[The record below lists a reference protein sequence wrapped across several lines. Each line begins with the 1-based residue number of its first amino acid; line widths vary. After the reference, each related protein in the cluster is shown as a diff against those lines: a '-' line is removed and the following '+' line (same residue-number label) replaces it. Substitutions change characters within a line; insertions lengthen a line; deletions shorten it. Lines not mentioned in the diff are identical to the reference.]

1 MKNMIET
8 AVDKTI
14 LVSVDPYITRV
25 MLLENGVPVEFSME
39 KREEGRLVGNIY
51 KGRVQNVL
59 PGMFAAFIDINAEK
73 NAFLY
78 AGDVKEGSPLL
89 EGEQIDGKLTPSM
102 VCSII
107 KPGSDIMVQV
117 VKEPIG
123 TKGARVS
130 TQISL
135 PGRMLVFMPTVDFTG
150 VSKRITNEAER
161 KRLKALVSGL
171 LPEGTGVIVRT
182 AAEGVDDDMIRQ
194 ELNSLIDE
202 WKHIERRF
210 RTGRSAS
217 LIHKEDSL
225 IFRTVRDAFGADV
238 RELAVNDREAF
249 ELIKSLVDEPLRG
262 RITLREGPDLFESCG
277 AEQAI
282 DEALAR
288 RVWLKSGAYI
298 VIDRTEALTSID
310 VNTGKYV
317 GKVSLDRTIVDT
329 NREAAVEIARQLRL
343 RDIGGIVIID
353 FIDMADELD
362 RKAVLDTLT
371 EALRRDSTKSV
382 VLGMTRLGLVEVTRK
397 KLGPGISHE
406 IQSACPYC
414 GGTGRVLSAE
424 TVALR
429 LRAELLRRIVA
440 LPEGA
445 GVLIKANP
453 AVIELLGR
461 HSEEEYSITPELG
474 RRIIRTEADPML
486 HIEEF
491 SIKNI

>member
-14 LVSVDPYITRV
+14 LVSVDPYRTRV

-202 WKHIERRF
+202 WEHIERRF

-225 IFRTVRDAFGADV
+225 IFRTVRDAFGAKLYRGNRVTKCNADYFNAFTSYNFPP
-238 RELAVNDREAF
+238 LAEAG
-249 ELIKSLVDEPLRG
+249 ININYDTT
-262 RITLREGPDLFESCG
+262 RILTPQPDAPFTPHFQLETSV
-277 AEQAI
+277 
-282 DEALAR
+282 L
-288 RVWLKSGAYI
+288 
-298 VIDRTEALTSID
+298 ALTLFPGLRQDIIEQIFSLPHIHGI
-310 VNTGKYV
+310 VLRTFGSGNAPRREWLTSAIRQATQQ
-317 GKVSLDRTIVDT
+317 GKVVVNITQCQKGC
-329 NREAAVEIARQLRL
+329 VEMGLYATGRQLMEAGVVGGGDMTVECAVTKLMYLFGRGYDPATVRRL
-343 RDIGGIVIID
+343 
-353 FIDMADELD
+353 M
-362 RKAVLDTLT
+362 
-371 EALRRDSTKSV
+371 STP
-382 VLGMTRLGLVEVTRK
+382 LAG
-397 KLGPGISHE
+397 
-406 IQSACPYC
+406 
-414 GGTGRVLSAE
+414 
-424 TVALR
+424 
-429 LRAELLRRIVA
+429 ELL
-440 LPEGA
+440 
-445 GVLIKANP
+445 
-453 AVIELLGR
+453 
-461 HSEEEYSITPELG
+461 
-474 RRIIRTEADPML
+474 
-486 HIEEF
+486 
-491 SIKNI
+491 